1 MPDFDFFGRRHQGPG
16 GPEIQVSFERQRRDM
31 VQKQLASR
39 GISDAGVLGAMSR
52 VPRHEF
58 LHTTFRHAAYE
69 DRALPLGEGETLSQP
84 FIVALT
90 LQSLQLQP
98 GAHVL
103 DVGSGTGYQSAV
115 LSEMGCVV
123 WAIEINPALADS
135 SRARLA
141 RLGFGQVTVTSGDG
155 SFGWAVH
162 APFDGTAVA
171 AASAEIPEALLRQMR
186 DGGRLV
192 APVGGA
198 EEQMLTRV
206 TRRGEGYQHE
216 AVAPVRFVPLKRA
229 G

>member
-1 MPDFDFFGRRHQGPG
+1 MPDFDFFRRRHNGPG

-31 VQKQLASR
+31 VQRQLISR
-39 GISDAGVLGAMSR
+39 GVRDVGVISAMSR

-58 LHTTFRHAAYE
+58 LPMAFRHAAYE

-84 FIVALT
+84 YIVAMT
-90 LQSLQLQP
+90 LEALQLQP

-141 RLGFGQVTVTSGDG
+141 RLGFARVTVHSGDG
-155 SFGWAVH
+155 ALGWPEH

-171 AASAEIPEALLRQMR
+171 AASEDVPGALLRQMR

-192 APVGGA
+192 APVGGP
-198 EEQMLTRV
+198 EEQVLTRL
-206 TRRGEGYQHE
+206 TRQGEACRREGLM
-216 AVAPVRFVPLKRA
+216 PVRFVPLKRA